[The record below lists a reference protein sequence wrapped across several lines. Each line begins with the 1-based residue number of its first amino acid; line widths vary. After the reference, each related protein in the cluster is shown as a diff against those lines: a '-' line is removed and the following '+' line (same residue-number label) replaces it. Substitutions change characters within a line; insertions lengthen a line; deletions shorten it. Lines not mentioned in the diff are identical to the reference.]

1 MSTAAPGQ
9 ATPAPEAL
17 AAVEADFPGWH
28 AWGSNTGRWWAT
40 RTGQGARWDACEQV
54 PMTVDAGDEA
64 GLRAELAGLAETAAL
79 SLS

>member
-17 AAVEADFPGWH
+17 AAVETDFPGWH

-40 RTGQGARWDACEQV
+40 RTEGTPAWKAAGL
-54 PMTVDAGDEA
+54 PMTVDADNEA
-64 GLRAELAGLAETAAL
+64 GLRAELAGLAAC